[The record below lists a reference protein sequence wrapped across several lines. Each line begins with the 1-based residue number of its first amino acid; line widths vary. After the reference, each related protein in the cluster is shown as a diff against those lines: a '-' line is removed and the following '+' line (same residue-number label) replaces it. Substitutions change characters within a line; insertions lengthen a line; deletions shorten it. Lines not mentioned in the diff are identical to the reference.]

1 MVHCH
6 AILSTLQTTANCRL
20 DVTDQEAPKIEFPCE
35 YPIKV
40 VGPAAPDYKQF
51 VIDVIE
57 IHAPGIDFSK
67 VEVKTSRNGNYYSVR
82 LTITATGEEQ
92 LKAIFEDLKASG
104 RVQMVL

>member
-1 MVHCH
+1 M
-6 AILSTLQTTANCRL
+6 
-20 DVTDQEAPKIEFPCE
+20 TDQEAPKIEFPCE

-51 VIDVIE
+51 VIDVVE
-57 IHAPGIDFSK
+57 VHAPDIDLAK
-67 VEVKTSRNGNYYSVR
+67 VEVQESRNGNYYSVR
-82 LTITATGEEQ
+82 LTIIATGEEQ